1 MLLRARTMTSD
12 LLGRDLSNYPPFAWY
27 WPHKDTLLPDGSRV
41 TEYRQ
46 TKLPADR
53 HERRRSIVQAVQTV
67 DAYALLLVVPEETGV
82 VCVYFESTQGS
93 QSWVLRPF
101 PGSTV
106 ARFMGQEDM
115 ALGILHRP
123 KGGVQLS

>member
-1 MLLRARTMTSD
+1 MTSD
-12 LLGRDLSNYPPFAWY
+12 LLGRDLSSFAPFAWY
-27 WPHKDTLLPDGSRV
+27 WPHKDTVLPDGSRL

-53 HERRRSIVQAVQTV
+53 YERRRSLVKAVQTV
-67 DAYALLLVVPEETGV
+67 DAYAFLLVVPEESGK

-101 PGSTV
+101 PGSSV
-106 ARFMGQEDM
+106 ARFMEQVDSM
-115 ALGILHRP
+115 VGILHRP
-123 KGGVQLS
+123 KEGMALLS